1 MRARD
6 LRLRLIPSAD
16 ASRIIRALHYSGKAG
31 RQSQVNFG
39 VFIDGRCGGAIQFG
53 DPLDR
58 RKVLPLVEGTGWNQM
73 LELNRLALAEWMP
86 RNTESRAL
94 AVALKLLGKQY
105 PFLKWILTYAD
116 ATQSGDGAIY
126 RALGFTLTLIKPNNQ
141 LLRFPNG
148 EVKHVVALQ
157 CNLARAQSVLG
168 GRSLAELSGGGS
180 STQALR
186 ELGAVPLPGYQLRYI
201 KFLDPSWASRLA
213 VPAIPYG
220 EIEARGAGMYRGQP
234 RAGSIGSDAPVSH
247 TGKGGASPTPALH
260 LASHG

>member
-1 MRARD
+1 LRARD

-94 AVALKLLGKQY
+94 AVALKL
-105 PFLKWILTYAD
+105 LTYAD

>member
-1 MRARD
+1 LRARD
-6 LRLRLIPSAD
+6 VRLRLIPSAD
-16 ASRIIRALHYSGKAG
+16 ASRIIRALHYSGKVA

-53 DPLDR
+53 GPLDR

-126 RALGFTLTLIKPNNQ
+126 RALGFTLTDIRGNKDLW
-141 LLRFPNG
+141 RFPNG
-148 EVKHVVALQ
+148 EVFHTLTLRG
-157 CNLARAQSVLG
+157 NLSRSHSVLG
-168 GRSLAELSGGGS
+168 GRSVAELSGGGS
-180 STQALR
+180 SNEALR
-186 ELGAVPLPGYQLRYI
+186 RVGGSPLPGYQLRYI
-201 KFLDPSWASRLA
+201 KFLDPSWASRMA

-220 EIEARGAGMYRGQP
+220 EIEARGAGMYRGKP

-260 LASHG
+260 VAPNG